1 MAQLPPSWRPDEFAP
16 DRLTKSRIRTI
27 IHKVTMNDRIDEL
40 MELIEVEPD
49 ALREAEFLQAQAI
62 LESLVG
68 KTVASAEL
76 QDTRIVISTDDGNQ
90 YFFYGFL
97 GGLRD

>member
-1 MAQLPPSWRPDEFAP
+1 MYVEMGLREE
-16 DRLTKSRIRTI
+16 R
-27 IHKVTMNDRIDEL
+27 MNDRIDEL
-40 MELIEVEPD
+40 LHLIEVEPD

-62 LESLVG
+62 LETMVG

-76 QDTRIVISTDDGNQ
+76 EETRIVLTLSDGNK

-97 GGLRD
+97 GETGG